1 MAHAGG
7 RKGIEMTN
15 KKCYKSYVPAL
26 PHGHRAEVL
35 VSAGPPYLMRLVWC
49 RCWHSSVGRAAD
61 L

>member
-35 VSAGPPYLMRLVWC
+35 ALCWATIPDASGMVSVLA
-49 RCWHSSVGRAAD
+49 
-61 L
+61 